1 MNIRHFSFEFEEY
14 SSDDQLA
21 EDDRML
27 LQKARN
33 ASQNAYAPYSKF
45 HVGAAALLVNK
56 EVVIGSNQEN
66 ASFPSGICAERALLA
81 SAAQLF
87 PNVPVKTMAV
97 SYNNLKGSSNTPVT
111 PCGFCRQV
119 MAEFELRMNTP
130 MRIILAGTSGSVIVI
145 PSIAKLLP
153 LAFQLEIAE

>member
-14 SSDDQLA
+14 SSADQLA

-27 LQKARN
+27 LQMARN
-33 ASQNAYAPYSKF
+33 ATQNAYAPYSKF
-45 HVGAAALLVNK
+45 QVGAAAMLVNN
-56 EVVIGSNQEN
+56 EIVIGSNQEN

-87 PNVPVKTMAV
+87 PNVAVKTIAV
-97 SYNNLKGSSNTPVT
+97 TYNNLKGSSNTPVT

-119 MAEFELRMNTP
+119 MAEFESRMQTP
-130 MRIILAGTSGSVIVI
+130 MRIILSGTSGSIIVI
-145 PSIAKLLP
+145 PSITMLLP
-153 LAFQLEIAE
+153 LAFQLEATE

>member
-1 MNIRHFSFEFEEY
+1 MNIRQFSFEFEEY

-21 EDDRML
+21 EEDRML
-27 LQKARN
+27 LQKARS
-33 ASQNAYAPYSKF
+33 ATQNAYAPYSKF
-45 HVGAAALLVNK
+45 HVGAAALLVNN
-56 EVVIGSNQEN
+56 EIVIGSNQEN

-87 PNVPVKTMAV
+87 PNIAIKTMAV
-97 SYNNLKGSSNTPVT
+97 TYNNLKGSSNIPVT

-130 MRIILAGTSGSVIVI
+130 MRIILAGTSGIVIII

-153 LAFQLEIAE
+153 LAFQLEAIE

>member
-1 MNIRHFSFEFEEY
+1 MNIRHVSFEFEEY
-14 SSDDQLA
+14 NSDDQLA

-33 ASQNAYAPYSKF
+33 ATQNAYAPYSKF
-45 HVGAAALLVNK
+45 QVGAAAMLVNN
-56 EVVIGSNQEN
+56 EIVTGSNQEN

-87 PNVPVKTMAV
+87 PNVAVKTMAV
-97 SYNNLKGSSNTPVT
+97 TYNNLKGISNTPVT

-119 MAEFELRMNTP
+119 MAEFESRMHAP
-130 MRIILAGTSGSVIVI
+130 IRVILAGISGNVIVI
-145 PSIAKLLP
+145 PSVSMLLP
-153 LAFQLEIAE
+153 LAFQLEAIE

>member
-14 SSDDQLA
+14 SSDGQLA

-27 LQKARN
+27 LKKARN
-33 ASQNAYAPYSKF
+33 ATQYAYAPYSKF
-45 HVGAAALLVNK
+45 HVGAAALLVNN
-56 EVVIGSNQEN
+56 EFVIGSNQEN
-66 ASFPSGICAERALLA
+66 ASFPAGICAERALLA

-87 PNVPVKTMAV
+87 PNVAVKAMAV

-119 MAEFELRMNTP
+119 MAEYELRMNTP

-153 LAFQLEIAE
+153 LAFQLDVT